1 MDKPLFIFTLLIYSL
16 LSTFLGSCGHTGQ
29 NSAADTQTA
38 QTETFHA
45 DNDVAM
51 VIRSVAD
58 AIRVGENLYAD
69 NYNYTGVLTDGTGRP
84 LYSDLNG
91 LPGIWRVE
99 VADSTHVTVSN
110 TSVGDLAA
118 SDLATYVSD
127 ALGPGTNP
135 PERRLDV
142 SGHTVDLYHYDWGDM
157 AYEVRNDTTTGGIV
171 GNMVTITLINS
182 KQ

>member
-16 LSTFLGSCGHTGQ
+16 LPTFLASCGHTGQ
-29 NSAADTQTA
+29 NSATDTQTA

-45 DNDVAM
+45 DTDVAM

-127 ALGPGTNP
+127 ALGSGTNP

-157 AYEVRNDTTTGGIV
+157 AYEVRNDTTGGIV